1 MSEPLTATERRVY
14 EYLIDFLAE
23 HTYQP
28 SIREIGRR
36 FQIKSTKTVSDV
48 LQGLARKG
56 FIERDPARSRG
67 VRLVGYTGVGGTQA
81 VPYYASARTAD
92 QVGDKPAPSGHLVLD
107 RRLAGSDQAFV
118 LRAEGDGLRDR
129 GILADDYVIV
139 DPSVPPALGG
149 VVAARIAGKVALRA
163 WQQRNGSTVLAAAGP
178 EEREIV
184 IQSGEDA
191 PILGTVTGVI
201 RSTRPGDPLAARLS
215 TQTHAQ
221 LELQAQM
228 QATSSELH

>member
-36 FQIKSTKTVSDV
+36 FQNKSTKTVSDV

-81 VPYYASARTAD
+81 VPYFAGIRATEQPLDPSL
-92 QVGDKPAPSGHLVLD
+92 QSGHLVLD
-107 RRLAGSDQAFV
+107 RRLAGSERSFL
-118 LRAEGDGLRDR
+118 LRAETDSMRER
-129 GILADDYVIV
+129 GILAGDYVII
-139 DPSVPPALGG
+139 DPTVAPSADAI
-149 VVAARIAGKVALRA
+149 VAARVAGRIALRG
-163 WQQRNGSTVLAAAGP
+163 WQRP
-178 EEREIV
+178 DEREV
-184 IQSGEDA
+184 AVPASEDI
-191 PILGTVTGVI
+191 PVLGTVTGVV
-201 RSTRPGDPLAARLS
+201 RSTQPTGDALAAPLV
-215 TQTHAQ
+215 TQTAEASQ
-221 LELQAQM
+221 LQ
-228 QATSSELH
+228 

>member
-1 MSEPLTATERRVY
+1 MSDQLTATERRVY

-81 VPYYASARTAD
+81 VPYFAAVRNGEQPLD
-92 QVGDKPAPSGHLVLD
+92 PALQNGHLVLD
-107 RRLAGSDQAFV
+107 RRLAGSERSFM
-118 LRAEGDGLRDR
+118 LRAEGESMRDR
-129 GILADDYVIV
+129 GILAGDYVIV
-139 DPSVPPALGG
+139 DPTVPPALGAI
-149 VVAARIAGKVALRA
+149 VAARVAGKVALRG
-163 WQQRNGSTVLAAAGP
+163 WQQRSGATVLVPANP
-178 EEREIV
+178 DEREIV
-184 IQSGEDA
+184 VQPADDI
-191 PILGTVTGVI
+191 PILGTVVGVV
-201 RSTRPGDPLAARLS
+201 RSMHAGDPLAAPLDAPQAAALVS
-215 TQTHAQ
+215 ALTPQAS
-221 LELQAQM
+221 EVLQ
-228 QATSSELH
+228 

>member
-1 MSEPLTATERRVY
+1 MSDQLTATERRVY

-81 VPYYASARTAD
+81 VPYYAAVRSSEQALD
-92 QVGDKPAPSGHLVLD
+92 PSLQNGHLVLD
-107 RRLAGSDQAFV
+107 RRLAGSERSFM
-118 LRAEGDGLRDR
+118 LRAEGESMRDR
-129 GILADDYVIV
+129 GILAGDYVIV
-139 DPSVPPALGG
+139 DPTLQPALGA
-149 VVAARIAGKVALRA
+149 VVAARVAGKVALRG
-163 WQQRNGSTVLAAAGP
+163 WQQRGGATVLVPANP
-178 EEREIV
+178 DEREIV
-184 IQSGEDA
+184 VQAGDDI
-191 PILGTVTGVI
+191 PILGTVVGVV
-201 RSTRPGDPLAARLS
+201 RSMHTGDPLAAPLDAPQS
-215 TQTHAQ
+215 SAMVSALTPQSSDV
-221 LELQAQM
+221 LQ
-228 QATSSELH
+228 